1 MSESVLARQWDRLR
15 AAVAATPL
23 SRFLVWWGREL
34 YALLP
39 ARARSWFDER
49 RDEVLLE
56 IGPEALVVERRGR
69 QPSPPERL
77 ERADPAALRAVLAQ
91 RVESGEEP
99 PRVVLCLPPSRVL
112 RRSLSLPAAAAQT
125 LRQVLAFE
133 MDRQTPFRADQVHYD
148 CRIAARDEAARQI
161 AVDLALVPRAAV
173 DADLAALGELGVP
186 LDAVDVREPGAERQG
201 FNLLPADRR
210 AVRRNLWLQVNLGL
224 GLLVLALLGVAMWR
238 SVANREVALAALEAA
253 SDAQL
258 AEARGV
264 ATLRNE
270 LKTAIEGANFLVER
284 KRARPAISDLMLDI
298 TGRLGNDTWLQRLSL
313 NGEQL
318 QLQGQSREA
327 AGLITVLQQSPYLEA
342 PALQGA
348 ITPDAR
354 SGKEQFLIQAKVR
367 AVVAAPPAPAAAPGA
382 ADATAPA
389 AQPPAEPTK
398 EKPDAAAAQP

>member
-1 MSESVLARQWDRLR
+1 MSESVLARQWERLR
-15 AAVAATPL
+15 AAVAASPL
-23 SRFLVWWGREL
+23 SRFFAWWGREL

-39 ARARSWFDER
+39 APARAWFDER

-56 IGPEALVVERRGR
+56 VGPEAVVVERRGR
-69 QPSPPERL
+69 LPSAPERL
-77 ERADPAALRAVLAQ
+77 ERTDPAAVKAALAQ
-91 RVESGEEP
+91 RIEAGEEP
-99 PRVVLCLPPSRVL
+99 PRVVLCLPPARVL

-148 CRIAARDEAARQI
+148 CHVTARDEAARQI
-161 AVDLALVPRAAV
+161 AVDLALVPRTAI

-186 LDAVDVREPGAERQG
+186 LDAVDLREPGAERQG
-201 FNLLPADRR
+201 FNLLPSDRR
-210 AVRRNLWLQVNLGL
+210 AVRRNVWLQVNLGL
-224 GLLVLALLGVAMWR
+224 GVLVLGLLGVVMWR

-253 SDAQL
+253 SEAQHS
-258 AEARGV
+258 EARGV
-264 ATLRNE
+264 AALRNE

-284 KRARPAISDLMLDI
+284 KRARPAISDLVLDV

-313 NGEQL
+313 NGDQL

-367 AVVAAPPAPAAAPGA
+367 AVALVPAAAPAVDGG
-382 ADATAPA
+382 APA
-389 AQPPAEPTK
+389 PATPAQPAPAK
-398 EKPDAAAAQP
+398 EKPDAAPAQP